1 MSMLLVDLYEV
12 SRQFKGRTLLVLFG
26 RVINKHSRM
35 NTSIN
40 LESLTE
46 TPQQNAYTR
55 KQIDI

>member
-35 NTSIN
+35 NTSIS

>member
-46 TPQQNAYTR
+46 TPQQMPTQEN
-55 KQIDI
+55 K

>member
-12 SRQFKGRTLLVLFG
+12 RRQFKGRTLLVLFG

-46 TPQQNAYTR
+46 TTQQNAYTR